1 MYSFSYILYLM
12 LESLTNH
19 IVERMEWMADAVASW
34 ATNHLLNVV
43 LILLGAWIV
52 RRVGNTLIDQFLVRV
67 VRPEVYPTKAD
78 REKRVRTLHSL
89 ANGILKGA
97 VYIVTIILLIGE
109 IKPGSTTLLFTSAG
123 VIGVV
128 VGFGAQSLIRDLV
141 AGIFII
147 LENQYRI
154 GDEVTLASA
163 AGLGSIGGTVE
174 DVTIRT
180 TVLRD
185 LSGNVHHLP
194 NGNIGR
200 TTNKTI
206 GFSRINEVLV
216 VAIDTDLAK
225 LEKIINKAGQELA
238 KIDGVGNKI
247 LEPPY
252 LASVN
257 GFTDKGVV
265 IRILAKTSAAAQ
277 WKVRSEFFRILQ
289 QSFEKNQIKLVGEKK
304 RPSR

>member
-1 MYSFSYILYLM
+1 M
-12 LESLTNH
+12 LESLTNQ
-19 IVERMEWMADAVASW
+19 IVLRMEIVAESIVRW
-34 ATNHLLNVV
+34 TASHGLNII
-43 LILLGAWIV
+43 LILGAAWLI
-52 RRVGNTLIDQFLVRV
+52 RRIGNQLLDQFLTHV
-67 VRPEVYPTKAD
+67 VRPEVYPTKSD
-78 REKRVRTLHSL
+78 REKRIRTLHSL
-89 ANGILKGA
+89 ASGILRGT
-97 VYIVTIILLIGE
+97 VYVVTTILLIGE

-123 VIGVV
+123 VVGVV

-141 AGIFII
+141 SGVFII
-147 LENQYRI
+147 IENQYRI

-163 AGLGSIGGTVE
+163 AGLGSIDGTVE

-200 TTNKTI
+200 TTNKTL
-206 GFSRINEVLV
+206 GFSRMNEVLV

-225 LEKIINKAGQELA
+225 LEKIIHKAGQDLT
-238 KIDGVGNKI
+238 KVDGIGNKI
-247 LEPPY
+247 LEAPY

-257 GFTDKGVV
+257 GFTDKGIV

-277 WKVRSEFFRILQ
+277 WKIRSEFFRILQ
-289 QSFEKNQIKLVGEKK
+289 QSFEKNHIKLVGQKED
-304 RPSR
+304 